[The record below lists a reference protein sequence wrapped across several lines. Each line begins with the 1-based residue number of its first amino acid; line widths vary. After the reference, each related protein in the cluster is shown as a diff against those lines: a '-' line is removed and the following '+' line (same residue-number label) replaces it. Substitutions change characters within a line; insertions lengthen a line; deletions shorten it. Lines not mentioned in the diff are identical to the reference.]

1 MKDTV
6 SIHKDVQNMCD
17 CYATTDPLREMSV
30 LGNDA
35 DPAAAAVK
43 WFALAA
49 LHGVNN
55 NAQSVSIRRKA
66 DGNVTVSAEYRQTEL
81 PSPGSDVGK
90 GIFEAVK
97 AMTHVDGDKGQSEL
111 ALGIRDSSLDLRV
124 RLNKEGD
131 EESVTIDF
139 PD

>member
-30 LGNDA
+30 LGKDA

-81 PSPGSDVGK
+81 PSPGSDVGE

-97 AMTHVDGDKGQSEL
+97 AMTHVDGDRGQSEL